1 MPKGIVRHATVS
13 ACVGFPKKRIFPK
26 QVLKEPLFSLMNTY
40 MSVAHPFLTTTEVM
54 LFHFSG
60 FSLFEVMGFTSSSE
74 SEKL

>member
-1 MPKGIVRHATVS
+1 
-13 ACVGFPKKRIFPK
+13 
-26 QVLKEPLFSLMNTY
+26 MNTY